1 MTDHSCHEVF
11 VAALPEHTLHYL
23 TTSAVQSKHRTMLR
37 ISLRRIESS
46 LCSPSVTISSKALS
60 TTNSYRSIT
69 SQRSSDE
76 RCRPAHRQQTG
87 FFYCGN
93 NGIRRFSDNSD
104 GEAKKKKKDLR
115 ESVEKLKGDQ
125 SSKNDESASAD
136 TNSTIDNEHLDKLAS
151 ITSSFVTSLSETWNE
166 LIASGQAKDINK
178 KIGSPSA
185 GGNPNYANDDEAAD
199 KYEEYAGSK
208 DIMLIDPE
216 EHLSAWERMEK
227 RLRDAPIIQG
237 TFETE
242 KCGYFRVLTS
252 FKK

>member
-1 MTDHSCHEVF
+1 
-11 VAALPEHTLHYL
+11 
-23 TTSAVQSKHRTMLR
+23 MLR
-37 ISLRRIESS
+37 ISLRRIQSS

-76 RCRPAHRQQTG
+76 RCRPAHRQQAG

-93 NGIRRFSDNSD
+93 NGSIRRFSDNSD

-125 SSKNDESASAD
+125 SNRNGESASAD
-136 TNSTIDNEHLDKLAS
+136 TSSTDNEHLDKLAS

-237 TFETE
+237 TFD
-242 KCGYFRVLTS
+242 Y
-252 FKK
+252 

>member
-1 MTDHSCHEVF
+1 
-11 VAALPEHTLHYL
+11 
-23 TTSAVQSKHRTMLR
+23 MLR

-46 LCSPSVTISSKALS
+46 LCSPPVTLLSKSLS
-60 TTNSYRSIT
+60 TTNFYRSIL

-76 RCRPAHRQQTG
+76 RCRPAHRQQTD

-93 NGIRRFSDNSD
+93 NGIRCFSDNSD
-104 GEAKKKKKDLR
+104 GETKKKKKDLR

-125 SSKNDESASAD
+125 SNKNDESASAD
-136 TNSTIDNEHLDKLAS
+136 TSSTTDNEHLDKLAL

-237 TFETE
+237 TFD
-242 KCGYFRVLTS
+242 Y
-252 FKK
+252 